1 MRLRRAIGL
10 SLVLLV
16 VSAAA
21 IAKQAHAAQ
30 HQPAAGAK
38 DKQVKAAVSKKD
50 AKLKGLTER
59 RAKTEASKSKGAKAD
74 IAKNKHANLQVPLA
88 RSDVT
93 TRGTTNRHASTN
105 DRSERPSTGSSAP
118 DQYIPSYQVLGT
130 HETGSAAWY
139 GPRHIGH
146 RTASG
151 DRLDTVSPTA
161 AHRSLPLNSLA
172 RVTNL
177 KNGRSIVVKVTDR
190 GPWGGNRLIDVSPKA
205 AEELDMK
212 RAGIVRVKVEPV
224 VVVKPKPQ
232 LASGTAGA
240 TN

>member
-1 MRLRRAIGL
+1 MRLRRTIGL
-10 SLVLLV
+10 SLALLV

-21 IAKQAHAAQ
+21 IAKQTHAAQ
-30 HQPAAGAK
+30 HQPAAGTK
-38 DKQVKAAVSKKD
+38 DKQVKAAISKKD
-50 AKLKGLTER
+50 TKLKGSTGR
-59 RAKTEASKSKGAKAD
+59 RTRTDASKSKDANAD
-74 IAKNKHANLQVPLA
+74 IAKNRHAKLQAPVA
-88 RSDVT
+88 GRDAA
-93 TRGTTNRHASTN
+93 TRGTANRHASTN
-105 DRSERPSTGSSAP
+105 DISERPSTGSSAP
-118 DQYIPSYQVLGT
+118 DQYVASYQMLGT

-151 DRLDTVSPTA
+151 DRLDSVNPTA

-224 VVVKPKPQ
+224 VPVKPKPQ
-232 LASGTAGA
+232 PASGTAGA